1 MLRKLM
7 GLLVCIMVV
16 SAATAA
22 VADVPSPDSPAIFL
36 NGDPGVQV
44 TVYNLPNG
52 NGAPFTEAY
61 DIAGNQHDATIQL
74 TVVNLDLEP
83 IPNFAAEDCWLM
95 PTDDNADDSFFPCTL
110 GTIAD
115 ANTDGDGN
123 TQWQNALL
131 AGGFTDPAA
140 DVTQVY
146 ISGTPINGPGFDI
159 QFNSADVNSDGDVNL
174 SDVGDFATDYFGAYN
189 YRSDFVWDG
198 DLNLSD
204 VGSLATGFGAE
215 CAP

>member
-22 VADVPSPDSPAIFL
+22 VADVPSPDSPAVFL

-44 TVYNLPNG
+44 TVYNLPNA

-61 DIAGNQHDATIQL
+61 DIGGTQHDATIQL
-74 TVVNLDLEP
+74 TVLNLDLNP

-95 PTDDNADDSFFPCTL
+95 PTDDNGDGSFFPCFN

-115 ANTDGDGN
+115 ANTDGSGN
-123 TQWQNALL
+123 TQWQNALG
-131 AGGFTDPAA
+131 AGGYTDPSV

-146 ISGTPINGPGFDI
+146 ISGTAINGPGFDV

-189 YRSDFVWDG
+189 FRSDFVWDG

-204 VGSLATGFGAE
+204 VGNLATGFGAE
-215 CAP
+215 CP